1 MSGKYFANNWKEY
14 KDAPDETFIPHT
26 YEEVMLWKIHGW
38 QFRPDVKGVIRVRN
52 LKTNKVREYT
62 YKQQASLLK
71 KFAALLME
79 SDKDYE
85 IVLGTNDEVAV
96 YTNNEDS
103 YYDF

>member
-26 YEEVMLWKIHGW
+26 YEEVMMWKIHGW

-71 KFAALLME
+71 KFVALME

-96 YTNNEDS
+96 YNNTDEP